1 MHYWQICDGPAE
13 RPATTEG
20 LIHAARYERMFPG
33 EGGIDLVSLART
45 MPKDIVVSIE
55 VPTVELAR
63 TVDARTRAQRA
74 LDAAKKVI
82 AAARA

>member
-1 MHYWQICDGPAE
+1 
-13 RPATTEG
+13 
-20 LIHAARYERMFPG
+20 MFPG
-33 EGGIDLVSLART
+33 EGGIDLVGLART
-45 MPKDIVVSIE
+45 MPADIVVSIE

-74 LDAAKKVI
+74 LDAARNVI